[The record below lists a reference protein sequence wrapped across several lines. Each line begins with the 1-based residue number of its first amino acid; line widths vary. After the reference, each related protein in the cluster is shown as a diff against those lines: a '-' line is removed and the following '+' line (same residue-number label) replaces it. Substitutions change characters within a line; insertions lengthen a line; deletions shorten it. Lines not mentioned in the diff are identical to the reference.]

1 MSYSVGH
8 RRNSDPK
15 LLWLWCRPATTA
27 PIGPLAWESPYA
39 VGAALEKAKR
49 QKKKK
54 IIIDLQCCVSFRCK
68 VIQLKLNICVCVYMY
83 IYGDTFS
90 DSFPSWITRY

>member
-1 MSYSVGH
+1 MSYGVGC
-8 RRNSDPK
+8 RRGSDLV
-15 LLWLWCRPATTA
+15 LLWLWRRPAAIA

-49 QKKKK
+49 QKKK